1 MSTNKLNTPR
11 IALVQTLCEGL
22 PQLKVGWA
30 EDGLDYG
37 GTGDSVALFLNGPKA
52 MVNFI
57 FEFIN
62 NTNLLLENQ
71 SWDEE
76 GDWTMNGCEEWTG
89 SPYEMECEVPAG
101 CVACLLLLEE

>member
-1 MSTNKLNTPR
+1 MSTNKLQTPR

-22 PQLKVGWA
+22 PQLTTGWA

-37 GTGDSVALFLNGPKA
+37 GTGGSVALFLNGPKS

-57 FEFIN
+57 HDFIT
-62 NTNLLLENQ
+62 NTNLLLETQ
-71 SWDEE
+71 AWEE
-76 GDWTMNGCEEWTG
+76 AGEWTMNGCEEWTG
-89 SPYEMECEVPAG
+89 SAYELECEVPDG